1 MINNPV
7 SFDKNEINLIDSKK
21 KNPLFKSESWNDDDL
36 KDLKTKIKTYYIQI
50 QNYECPYCKQ
60 IIRSTHGRNWDIE
73 HIISRSQEKNFMFEP
88 ENLCVSC
95 VDCNSRKSNKKSTSS
110 NAKVRLPKNSKDYL
124 IVHPH
129 FDNYKDFIL
138 VIKAGFYYV
147 ALEKKGEKTIE
158 ICGLNRFY
166 EFADYNDDV
175 ADDNRILLLAD
186 ELSKT
191 TDIHI
196 KNKIR
201 MELAF
206 LAIQGN
212 MTCAQ
217 N

>member
-7 SFDKNEINLIDSKK
+7 SFDENEIKIIESKK
-21 KNPLFKSESWNDDDL
+21 ESSLFKSESWSDDDL
-36 KDLKTKIKTYYIQI
+36 KDLKTKIKSYYIKI
-50 QNYECPYCKQ
+50 QNNECPYCKQ
-60 IIRSTHGRNWDIE
+60 IIRSVHGRSWDIE
-73 HIISRSQEKNFMFEP
+73 HIISRFQEKNFMFEP

-124 IVHPH
+124 IIHPH
-129 FDNYKDFIL
+129 YDNYKDFIL

-158 ICGLNRFY
+158 VCGLNRFY
-166 EFADYNDDV
+166 EFADYNNDV
-175 ADDNRILLLAD
+175 ADDNRIFLLAE

-191 TDIHI
+191 IDTTK
-196 KNKIR
+196 KNTILK
-201 MELAF
+201 ELAY
-206 LAIQGN
+206 LTIQRSI
-212 MTCAQ
+212 TCTQ